1 MKKTIRPLGQV
12 LDDAPWMQSLSP
24 AARERVKADAY
35 ESHHRVK
42 DLVARKGDPVH
53 AWIGVAEGLLKAT
66 DVIRTGR
73 VVMFNGIP
81 AGAWVG
87 EGSVIKRELRRYDIF
102 AVRPTRIVHVPRATF
117 RWLLETSFEFN
128 RFIIEH
134 LNERLSQFMAMVETD
149 RLSDPCARVARA
161 ISGLYNPVLYPGLG
175 PFLQVSQEEL
185 GEVAGLSR
193 QRTNAAIK
201 ALGKAGLVRPVYG
214 GLLIVDLPALRTY
227 GDGTG

>member
-1 MKKTIRPLGQV
+1 MKKPIKPLGEV
-12 LDDAPWMQSLSP
+12 LDEAPWMDSLSGP
-24 AARERVKADAY
+24 VRERVKAEAY
-35 ESHHRVK
+35 ESYHQGK
-42 DLVARKGDPVH
+42 DLVARKGEPVH

-66 DVIRTGR
+66 DIMRTGK
-73 VVMFNGIP
+73 VVMFSGIP

-87 EGSVIKRELRRYDIF
+87 EGSVIKRELRRYDIV
-102 AVRPTRIVHVPRATF
+102 AVRPTRIVHVPCATF

-128 RFIIEH
+128 RFVIGH
-134 LNERLSQFMAMVETD
+134 LNERIGQFMAMVETD
-149 RLSDPCARVARA
+149 RLSDPIARVARA
-161 ISGLYNPVLYPGLG
+161 ISNLYHPVLYPGLG

-214 GLLIVDLPALRTY
+214 GLLIVDLPALRAY
-227 GDGTG
+227 GNA